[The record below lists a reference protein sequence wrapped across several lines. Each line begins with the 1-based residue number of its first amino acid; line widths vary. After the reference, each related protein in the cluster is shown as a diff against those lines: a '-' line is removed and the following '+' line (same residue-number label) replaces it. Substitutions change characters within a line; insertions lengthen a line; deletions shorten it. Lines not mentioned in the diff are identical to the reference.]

1 LILLYYY
8 VISSGIKGVIIIKKD
23 FYNLH
28 SEICKT
34 FSNSSRLEIIAEL
47 KNDHMT
53 VTELTKK
60 VGIPQAN
67 VSQHLSILRS
77 SGLVNAKREGN
88 NTYYSISNTKLIRV
102 FDLISEMLEESFQKN
117 NQTVRAAIEE
127 TNKIYEN

>member
-1 LILLYYY
+1 
-8 VISSGIKGVIIIKKD
+8 
-23 FYNLH
+23 
-28 SEICKT
+28 
-34 FSNSSRLEIIAEL
+34 
-47 KNDHMT
+47 MT